1 MTNIEKIKEIPT
13 PEILKIYFDKL
24 KIKVRTLEHEPL
36 FTVHDGQ
43 DIRVFMRGGHTKNL
57 FLKDKKGKFW
67 LISALEST
75 KIDLKK
81 LHKRINSARL
91 SFGKEDVMFD
101 ILGVRPGSVTPFAII
116 NDKKKQVKLLLDEDM
131 VEKYDILNFH
141 PLDNTKTTEIK
152 TVDLIKFIKSCDIEF
167 EVINFKEIF

>member
-1 MTNIEKIKEIPT
+1 M
-13 PEILKIYFDKL
+13 
-24 KIKVRTLEHEPL
+24 
-36 FTVHDGQ
+36 HDGQ
-43 DIRVFMRGGHTKNL
+43 DIRAFMRGGHTKNL
-57 FLKDKKGKFW
+57 FFKYKKGKFW

-91 SFGKEDVMFD
+91 SFGKEDIMFD

-116 NDKKKQVKLLLDEDM
+116 NDKKKQVKLLLDKDM
-131 VEKYDILNFH
+131 IEKYDTLNFH

-152 TVDLIKFIKSCDIEF
+152 TSDLIKFIRHCGNQF
-167 EVINFKEIF
+167 EVINFNLSNIK